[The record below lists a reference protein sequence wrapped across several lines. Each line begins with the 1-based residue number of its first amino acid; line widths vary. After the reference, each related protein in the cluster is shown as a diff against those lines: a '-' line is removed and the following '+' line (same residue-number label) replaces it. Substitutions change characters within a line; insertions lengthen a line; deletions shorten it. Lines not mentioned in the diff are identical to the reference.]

1 MIERSRYACSEV
13 RQHSALGY
21 RQPAPET
28 IEPQPMSV
36 GLTLRVV
43 QQEGVAAVR
52 NIMENIRLLKPSR
65 ENFQPNDNGLDLLID
80 AWLDRNFPGR
90 NIKRVLL
97 VTPPDA
103 EAEYFRYDTARR
115 RRYPNYPPYG
125 LAVLAKKLQSI
136 NVEVRIT
143 NLNHVVLRECC
154 RSSSKEEFDFD
165 LAWQNQLDQDIQ
177 AFRPD
182 FVGVTCMFTMTHG
195 SLHKVCSRLKRNG
208 IVVGIGGVH
217 VTNDVSRVLDDI
229 PEVDLAF
236 LNEGDIAIQ
245 RFVQCANK
253 RIPVDQ
259 LGQVIFVDGEQRYS
273 ILRECRPSET
283 DIDVIPAYELLEI
296 REAADYGTIGA
307 FYFLKPKATKFATV
321 LSNRGCRAQCT
332 FCSVPNFNGAGV
344 RQRSVKS
351 VVDEL
356 EILQD
361 EYGVDHIMWL
371 DDDLLKDNNR
381 AINLFNEMVR
391 RNLKLT
397 WDATN
402 GLIAHPCQLDV
413 ITAAAASGCIA
424 VNIGM
429 ESGNPKILR
438 DIKKPGRVDNFIKAA
453 EVFRKFEKIHT
464 SVQLMVG
471 FPGETMRMVQDTIN
485 VAREMDLDW
494 HRIAQL
500 QPLPNTPIYDSMIA
514 QGLVEPVGNINV
526 RFTGGAFGKQVDI
539 EQGRELTTPNFE
551 DAFYQIKLDQVPTS
565 EQLTDVWFY
574 MNYHL
579 NFHRLFTEKR
589 VVKISQQLKNLQT
602 LSDIIS
608 PENAFALYFLGYLQS
623 KVYGSI
629 DPMTISRLE
638 RRLETSTYWADRLKA
653 FGLSISD
660 LHTVDFKNKNIPRL
674 VAGRLPDDFDN
685 SPIIGM

>member
-1 MIERSRYACSEV
+1 MIKNIQPLEASRGDIEV
-13 RQHSALGY
+13 
-21 RQPAPET
+21 
-28 IEPQPMSV
+28 
-36 GLTLRVV
+36 
-43 QQEGVAAVR
+43 
-52 NIMENIRLLKPSR
+52 
-65 ENFQPNDNGLDLLID
+65 NDNNLHLLVNAWID
-80 AWLDRNFPGR
+80 RIFPGR
-90 NIKRVLL
+90 KIKRVLL

-103 EAEYFRYDTARR
+103 EALHFRYDTAKR

-125 LAVLAKKLQSI
+125 LAVLAQKLKSI
-136 NVEVRIT
+136 NIEVKIT
-143 NLNHVVLRECC
+143 NLNHAVLKECC
-154 RSSSKEEFDFD
+154 RSRSSEEFDFD
-165 LAWQNQLDQDIQ
+165 LAWQSQLDQDTET
-177 AFRPD
+177 FKPD

-195 SLHKVCSRLKRNG
+195 SLQKVCTHLKHNG
-208 IVVGIGGVH
+208 IVVAIGGVH

-229 PEVDLAF
+229 PAADLAF
-236 LNEGDIAIQ
+236 LNEGDVAIQ
-245 RFVQCANK
+245 RFVQCVNK
-253 RIPVDQ
+253 QILVDQ
-259 LGQVIFVDGEQRYS
+259 LGQVIFVAKKQRYS
-273 ILRECRPSET
+273 ILRECRPTET
-283 DIDVIPAYELLEI
+283 DIDVIPAYELLQI
-296 REAADYGTIGA
+296 HEASDYGTVGA

-361 EYGVDHIMWL
+361 EYGVNHIMWL

-391 RNLKLT
+391 RNLRLT

-413 ITAAAASGCIA
+413 IAAAAASGCIA

-438 DIKKPGRVDNFIKAA
+438 DIRKPGRVDNFLKAA

-500 QPLPNTPIYDSMIA
+500 QPLPNTPIYDSMVA
-514 QGLVEPVGNINV
+514 QGLVEAVGSKNV

-579 NFHRLFTEKR
+579 NFHRLFSEKR
-589 VVKISQQLKNLQT
+589 TVKIDQQFKNLRA

-623 KVYGSI
+623 KVHGEI
-629 DPMTISRLE
+629 DPIIISRLE
-638 RRLETSTYWADRLKA
+638 HRLATSTYWADRLKA
-653 FGLSISD
+653 FGLSIAD
-660 LHTVDFKNKNIPRL
+660 LHTAEFKNKDIPRL
-674 VAGRLPDDFDN
+674 VAGRLPDDLDN
-685 SPIIGM
+685 SPIIGL